1 MKNRKKVVIIAQRYG
16 ITPAI
21 FGGAVES
28 LIGSLAENN
37 EIYNAMDLTVIQS
50 YNAKARQHAEKF
62 KKTKFVFLRDSILGK
77 LDHRIFGKRKNA
89 AFMKGHIFSEYIYKS
104 YRYIKNHI
112 PDPDVIIFE
121 EDEQIVGYKKFQ
133 RQFPGK
139 IAYHSHLH
147 EKPRSK
153 IYYDYVITVSEF
165 CRREWLG
172 LIPEGNAFVLRN
184 GINPARFKKRM
195 SIDEKIQL
203 RESFGITPDDFIVLY
218 CGRLIPEKGVLELVT
233 AITGISNEQIRL
245 LCVGSSAF
253 AGGKKTEYTER
264 IQELALK
271 HTGRIIFTGY
281 VNNEELYKY
290 QQIADIQVI
299 PSLCE
304 EAAGLVAIEGMCA
317 GLPLIVTRSGGLV
330 EYVNEK
336 CAMIVS
342 KEAVVQN
349 LMDAIVQAGTDIK
362 WRMRAS
368 RESLLQAEKF
378 TEDKFYKNLVSLVSK
393 ISS

>member
-1 MKNRKKVVIIAQRYG
+1 M
-16 ITPAI
+16 
-21 FGGAVES
+21 
-28 LIGSLAENN
+28 
-37 EIYNAMDLTVIQS
+37 
-50 YNAKARQHAEKF
+50 
-62 KKTKFVFLRDSILGK
+62 
-77 LDHRIFGKRKNA
+77 
-89 AFMKGHIFSEYIYKS
+89 
-104 YRYIKNHI
+104 
-112 PDPDVIIFE
+112 
-121 EDEQIVGYKKFQ
+121 
-133 RQFPGK
+133 
-139 IAYHSHLH
+139 
-147 EKPRSK
+147 
-153 IYYDYVITVSEF
+153 
-165 CRREWLG
+165 
-172 LIPEGNAFVLRN
+172 
-184 GINPARFKKRM
+184 
-195 SIDEKIQL
+195 
-203 RESFGITPDDFIVLY
+203 
-218 CGRLIPEKGVLELVT
+218 
-233 AITGISNEQIRL
+233 
-245 LCVGSSAF
+245 
-253 AGGKKTEYTER
+253 
-264 IQELALK
+264 ALK